1 MFEAFQNLFSFGD
14 TNETVALIILLL
26 ISFLLG
32 MLFWAIFIH
41 WPKARKLKKENK
53 TLLDKS
59 NRLEKEHKDI
69 SERYAVQGAKL
80 KRLEEDYA
88 TAESNLEEKNE
99 RINQQDNTINQLT
112 QSLKDAREY
121 AQERKEELDEL
132 KRQRKF
138 IMEDSRENSDKA
150 DRALL
155 AQKQA
160 LRKVEEMKGLIE
172 EVESEKQKTV
182 RDAIS
187 LEQKHAQ
194 LLKDLRNGQ
203 RTIEMLQ
210 TDLNGAM
217 EEANALKKHNQEI
230 KASLGE
236 TGESS
241 KNLKVAKLEQE
252 EENREIKK
260 QLKEIETKLAVYLD
274 AEEAERKVQAEEDE
288 MMENALQATEWHLN
302 TEPFYADFEEANE
315 KDEYIENERALEDL
329 LNADEQDMIN
339 ARGLEIEKEVVEID
353 DDEHDDLEW
362 ALSMADEALGM
373 QGLFNDIDAAIL
385 VEQEV
390 IEGEQLTDDELM
402 ERTLKST
409 EEMLEESDLFMPLL
423 GTDDL
428 VEDEETMNS
437 RFLQDEEE
445 LAVQSRNMD
454 ATKKEVIE
462 INDDEHT
469 EMDRALETALN
480 AINTEGLYAPIDAQ
494 QLLDASNEDLEEIDP
509 KYRSDIERA
518 VVQEIGDRIPIASEE
533 EKDDLKKIEGIG
545 MFIEQKLNF
554 LGIYTYKQITQFD
567 EAFIAKLTPAIG
579 FSEKAIQHN
588 RWVEQAEALLLAQK
602 GQQ

>member
-1 MFEAFQNLFSFGD
+1 MFKAFQNLFSFGD
-14 TNETVALIILLL
+14 TNETVALIVLLL

-32 MLFWAIFIH
+32 LLFWALFVH
-41 WPKARKLKKENK
+41 FPKSRRLKKENK
-53 TLLDKS
+53 ELLDKA

-88 TAESNLEEKNE
+88 TIKSNLEEKNE
-99 RINQQDNTINQLT
+99 RINQQDNTINGLN
-112 QSLKDAREY
+112 QSLKDARQY

-138 IMEDSRENSDKA
+138 IMEDSRENADKA

-182 RDAIS
+182 KEAIA

-194 LLKDLRNGQ
+194 LLKDLRNSQ

-217 EEANALKKHNQEI
+217 EEINALTKHNQEI

-236 TGESS
+236 TGASS
-241 KNLKVAKLEQE
+241 QNLKVAQLEQE
-252 EENREIKK
+252 EENRGLQKR
-260 QLKEIETKLAVYLD
+260 LKALESQLAVYLD
-274 AEEAERKVQAEEDE
+274 AEEAERKMQADEDE
-288 MMENALQATEWHLN
+288 MMENALQATLWHLN
-302 TEPFYADFEEANE
+302 TEPFYAGFEEANE
-315 KDEYIENERALEDL
+315 HHEYIENERALEDA

-339 ARGLEIEKEVVEID
+339 SRSLDIEKEVIELD
-353 DDEHDDLEW
+353 DDEHDNFEHT
-362 ALSMADEALGM
+362 LSMVNEAMGM
-373 QGLFNDIDAAIL
+373 QGLYNDIDAAIL
-385 VEQEV
+385 TEQEL

-402 ERTLKST
+402 ERTLKNT
-409 EEMLEESDLFMPLL
+409 EELLEQSDLFMPLL

-445 LAVQSRNMD
+445 MAMQARNMV
-454 ATKKEVIE
+454 ANVKEVID

-480 AINTEGLYAPIDAQ
+480 AINMEGLYAPIDAQ

-554 LGIYTYKQITQFD
+554 LGIYTYKQITYFD
-567 EAFIAKLTPAIG
+567 EAFIEKLTPAIG

-588 RWVEQAEALLLAQK
+588 RWIEQAQALLSAQE
-602 GQQ
+602 GQ

>member
-1 MFEAFQNLFSFGD
+1 MFKAFQNLFSFGD
-14 TNETVALIILLL
+14 TNETVALIVLLL
-26 ISFLLG
+26 LSFLLG
-32 MLFWAIFIH
+32 LLFWALFVH
-41 WPKARKLKKENK
+41 FPKSRRLKKENK
-53 TLLDKS
+53 ALLDKA
-59 NRLEKEHKDI
+59 NRLEKDHKDI

-88 TAESNLEEKNE
+88 TMQSNLEEKNE
-99 RINQQDNTINQLT
+99 RINQQDNTINGLN
-112 QSLKDAREY
+112 QSLKDARQY

-138 IMEDSRENSDKA
+138 IMEDSRENADKA

-182 RDAIS
+182 KEAIA

-210 TDLNGAM
+210 TDLNAAM
-217 EEANALKKHNQEI
+217 EDINALTKHNQEI

-236 TGESS
+236 TGANSQ
-241 KNLKVAKLEQE
+241 NLKVAQLEQE
-252 EENREIKK
+252 EENRGLQKKIKA
-260 QLKEIETKLAVYLD
+260 LETQLAVYLD
-274 AEEAERKVQAEEDE
+274 AEEAERKIQADEDE

-302 TEPFYADFEEANE
+302 TEPFYAGFEEANE
-315 KDEYIENERALEDL
+315 SHEYIENERALEDV

-339 ARGLEIEKEVVEID
+339 ARSLDIVKEVIELD
-353 DDEHDDLEW
+353 DDEHDNFEHT
-362 ALSMADEALGM
+362 LSMANEAMGM
-373 QGLFNDIDAAIL
+373 QGLYNDIDAAIL
-385 VEQEV
+385 IEQEV

-409 EEMLEESDLFMPLL
+409 EELLEDSDLFMPLL
-423 GTDDL
+423 GTEDL
-428 VEDEETMNS
+428 VEDEESMNS
-437 RFLQDEEE
+437 RFLQDDEEM
-445 LAVQSRNMD
+445 AMQARNME
-454 ATKKEVIE
+454 TNVKEVVD

-469 EMDRALETALN
+469 EMERALETALN

-554 LGIYTYKQITQFD
+554 LGIYTYKQITHFD
-567 EAFIAKLTPAIG
+567 EAFIEKLTPAIG

-588 RWVEQAEALLLAQK
+588 RWIEQAQALLSAQK
-602 GQQ
+602 GQ